1 MPAIA
6 QLTRAKRRQVTEE
19 DIAPLI
25 PAQAWEADHWTR
37 VVEQLREHPQGE
49 PPKDATPIGAESRCL
64 IAESEV
70 DGFRYTL
77 YRQPCRGIP
86 SPPDLTPR
94 EREVVRLVANG
105 LPQQVHRRRARHQRL
120 DREYPPPP
128 RVRQDRR
135 RVPSRDDRSHPDHD
149 ELKQAAP
156 LPEGVDRLSHAAPDR
171 PGVSLEHNATPRY
184 QARSRLRLC
193 KRGRR
198 LCQFSVH
205 HVSRDTLLFTERM
218 SRSFNRLKRSHGRQ
232 LPPL

>member
-105 LPQQVHRRRARHQRL
+105 LPSKSIAAVL
-120 DREYPPPP
+120 DIS
-128 RVRQDRR
+128 VWTVNTHLR
-135 RVPSRDDRSHPDHD
+135 RVFAKIGVGSRA
-149 ELKQAAP
+149 EMI
-156 LPEGVDRLSHAAPDR
+156 
-171 PGVSLEHNATPRY
+171 
-184 QARSRLRLC
+184 ARILTTTS
-193 KRGRR
+193 
-198 LCQFSVH
+198 
-205 HVSRDTLLFTERM
+205 
-218 SRSFNRLKRSHGRQ
+218 
-232 LPPL
+232 